1 MSNESKKDKSKKDLD
16 SLGHHALHGLEDSVE
31 ILGHGVAGAVKG
43 IADGVE
49 AASAQTKARE
59 DEADADRR

>member
-1 MSNESKKDKSKKDLD
+1 MNNESKKDENKKDLD
-16 SLGHHALHGLEDSVE
+16 SLGHHALHGLEDSAE

-49 AASAQTKARE
+49 AASAQTKARDGE
-59 DEADADRR
+59 AEADHR